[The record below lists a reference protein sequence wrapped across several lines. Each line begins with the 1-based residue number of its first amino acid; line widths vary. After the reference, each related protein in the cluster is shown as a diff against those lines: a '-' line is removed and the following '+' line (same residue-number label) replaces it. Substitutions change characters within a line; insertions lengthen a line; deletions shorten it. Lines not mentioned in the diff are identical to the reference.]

1 MILWIIIGGIL
12 IVAFSSKVLINIQRR
27 KRNRKFLPDIDTRN
41 KRYRFINRFRHLEGV
56 GE

>member
-12 IVAFSSKVLINIQRR
+12 IVAASSKVLINIQRR